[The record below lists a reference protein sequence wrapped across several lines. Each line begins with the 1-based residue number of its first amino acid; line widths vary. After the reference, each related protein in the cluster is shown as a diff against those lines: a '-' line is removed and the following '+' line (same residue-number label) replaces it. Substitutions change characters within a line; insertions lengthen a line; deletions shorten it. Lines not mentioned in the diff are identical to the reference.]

1 MDIEYWNSREA
12 PARNNNRFP
21 RISRRGDQKFAWNLA
36 REGRISVI
44 LVAFRDILREPST
57 PSCTPCTDSPA
68 RQHVLH
74 HLRRL
79 HRLRTGLYIAR
90 ASKRVETR
98 GGRIGL
104 TRANRSAAPRRR
116 RRRRPLSNPRRRL
129 QRRVRATRKRA
140 RDSTRRESIG
150 NSVVVVVVGV
160 ESREEGW
167 ENAGRK
173 DETSSGRFSPR
184 FAGRQITLAVEES
197 ARFSSWNR
205 RSWETMK
212 STRNVEIRRPINR
225 LATGVRIIEIGA
237 LTD

>member
-1 MDIEYWNSREA
+1 M
-12 PARNNNRFP
+12 
-21 RISRRGDQKFAWNLA
+21 
-36 REGRISVI
+36 I

-129 QRRVRATRKRA
+129 QRRVRATGKRA

-150 NSVVVVVVGV
+150 NSVVVVGV
-160 ESREEGW
+160 ESRQEARGLEKRRALVSSERRDFVW
-167 ENAGRK
+167 EIQPSICRLP
-173 DETSSGRFSPR
+173 DSR
-184 FAGRQITLAVEES
+184 AVEES
-197 ARFSSWNR
+197 AKFSSGIGDRER
-205 RSWETMK
+205 R
-212 STRNVEIRRPINR
+212 
-225 LATGVRIIEIGA
+225 
-237 LTD
+237 